1 MVSNTQV
8 HTQNQYLSRF
18 VTYTIETTRIDR
30 VDSMY
35 SKTKIVSET
44 YEYKDIFIEQKPYKQ
59 LNFNS
64 DS

>member
-8 HTQNQYLSRF
+8 HTQIQYLSRF